1 MSVSSSL
8 FFGLNDA
15 ALAAPLLP
23 GPVAQQLGLHLA
35 WAVVLAALASALATA
50 LATALARGLAPR
62 WRLGLTI
69 AAALAALVPG
79 PNGVVWWLG
88 LAFQSPSIASVVL
101 AAGWLIGRAFSVAP
115 PGAVQGPPPP
125 LSPSPSQHQVSGARL
140 TVKPGHVVAAAALAL
155 LGWVL
160 LLDTLALLPQWPLLP
175 RAIYPSGF
183 GFGALAG
190 LLALAV
196 LLCALPASRMAG
208 AGLLLVGAVFAVT
221 RLPTGNLWD
230 ALLDPWL
237 WLLAQALLVRAA
249 LGAVR
254 RRRVRPR
261 PRPRPR
267 PQP

>member
-1 MSVSSSL
+1 L

-88 LAFQSPSIASVVL
+88 LAFQSPSIASVAL
-101 AAGWLIGRAFSVAP
+101 AAVWLIGRAFTSTP

-125 LSPSPSQHQVSGARL
+125 LSPSPSPPPQQHQVSGAGL
-140 TVKPGHVVAAAALAL
+140 TVKPGHMVAAAVVAL

-237 WLLAQALLVRAA
+237 WLLAQGLLVRAA

>member
-1 MSVSSSL
+1 L

-50 LATALARGLAPR
+50 LARGLAPR
-62 WRLGLTI
+62 WRLGLAI

-101 AAGWLIGRAFSVAP
+101 AALWLIGRAFTSTP
-115 PGAVQGPPPP
+115 PGAVQGPPP
-125 LSPSPSQHQVSGARL
+125 SPSPSQHQVSGAGL
-140 TVKPGHVVAAAALAL
+140 PVKPGLLVAAAALAL

-208 AGLLLVGAVFAVT
+208 AGLLLVGVVFAVT

-237 WLLAQALLVRAA
+237 WLLAQGLLVRAA

-254 RRRVRPR
+254 RRRL
-261 PRPRPR
+261 RPRPR

>member
-23 GPVAQQLGLHLA
+23 GPVAQQLGLHLG
-35 WAVVLAALASALATA
+35 WAVVLAALATA
-50 LATALARGLAPR
+50 LAKGLAPR
-62 WRLGLTI
+62 WRLGLAI

-125 LSPSPSQHQVSGARL
+125 SPSQHQVSGAGL

-208 AGLLLVGAVFAVT
+208 AALLLVGAVFAVT

-230 ALLDPWL
+230 ALIDPWL

-254 RRRVRPR
+254 RRRLPPR
-261 PRPRPR
+261 PRA
-267 PQP
+267 